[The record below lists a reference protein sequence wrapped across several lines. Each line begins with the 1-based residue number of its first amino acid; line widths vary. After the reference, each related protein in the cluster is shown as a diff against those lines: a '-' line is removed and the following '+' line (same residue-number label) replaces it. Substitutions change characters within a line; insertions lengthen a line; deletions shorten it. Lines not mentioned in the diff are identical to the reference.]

1 MFVLRL
7 QDLRTPSATFL
18 LVSDVGAPG
27 RIRTCG
33 LGIRSPLLYPL
44 SYGRVAWRCA
54 KRVPPDPRLI
64 DVTVRQTYAG
74 QGSHGPAGAD
84 IGFPVR

>member
-1 MFVLRL
+1 
-7 QDLRTPSATFL
+7 
-18 LVSDVGAPG
+18 
-27 RIRTCG
+27 
-33 LGIRSPLLYPL
+33 
-44 SYGRVAWRCA
+44 VAWRCA

-74 QGSHGPAGAD
+74 QGSHGPAGPD